1 MTDRQARSAASPSR
15 LYRTLVADPPW
26 RYDADSTNRAKVS
39 YPTLTTGE
47 IAMLRVTDL
56 AEQDAH
62 LWLWTTNA
70 FMEEAHRV
78 ARAWGFRVLT
88 IVTWCKPGPG
98 VGHYIRNNTE
108 HVLFGS
114 KGRAQVPVE
123 KPLSSWFEW
132 PRTSHSVKP
141 EAFYDLVEQVS
152 PGPYLELFA
161 RRRRL
166 GWDSWGDEVD
176 SDVELVA

>member
-1 MTDRQARSAASPSR
+1 MSGK
-15 LYRTLVADPPW
+15 YRTIVADPPW
-26 RYDADSTNRAKVS
+26 RYDADSTARAKVT

-47 IAMLRVTDL
+47 IAMLNVSDL

-62 LWLWTTNA
+62 LWLWATNA

-78 ARAWGFRVLT
+78 ARCWGFRPLT

-108 HVLFGS
+108 HVILAS
-114 KGRAQVPVE
+114 KGRAQVPLR
-123 KPLSSWFEW
+123 KPLSSWYEW

-141 EAFYDLVEQVS
+141 EPFFELVEQVS
-152 PGPYLELFA
+152 PGPYVELFS
-161 RRRRL
+161 RRERL
-166 GWDSWGDEVD
+166 GWDSHGDESLGHVQLG
-176 SDVELVA
+176 VGA